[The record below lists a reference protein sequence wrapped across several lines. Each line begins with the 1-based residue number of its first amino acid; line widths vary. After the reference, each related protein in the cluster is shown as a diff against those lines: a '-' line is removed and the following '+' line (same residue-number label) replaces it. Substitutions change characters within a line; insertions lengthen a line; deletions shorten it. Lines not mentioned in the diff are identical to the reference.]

1 MKDEDKLKKASF
13 AAGCFWGV
21 EEAFRNL
28 NGVVSTS
35 VGYMGGEF
43 EDPTYQDVCTGGTG
57 HAETVEVIYDPTL
70 LSYQDLL
77 NVFWK
82 SHDPTT
88 LNRQGPDIGEQ
99 YRSVIFYH
107 NEEQEKLALY
117 SRDELEKSD
126 IYKRRIVTQIVPAT
140 KFYMAEEYHQ
150 QYLEKRGRRSCKF

>member
-1 MKDEDKLKKASF
+1 M
-13 AAGCFWGV
+13 